1 MRHSNQMGSEV
12 HVNRASPISVSI
24 WWQPI
29 VILISILIIVTQ
41 LIEQLDFK
49 DSMEALNPV
58 LTI

>member
-1 MRHSNQMGSEV
+1 MGSEV